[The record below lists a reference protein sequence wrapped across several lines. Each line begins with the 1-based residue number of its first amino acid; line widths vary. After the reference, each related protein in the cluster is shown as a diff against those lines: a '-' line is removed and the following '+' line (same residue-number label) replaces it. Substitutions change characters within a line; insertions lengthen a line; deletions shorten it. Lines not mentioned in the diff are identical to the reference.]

1 MVIQKHKSVKYLFVA
16 AVLLVASVFSINL
29 GITEI
34 NAISK
39 ACQDSPECME
49 AVEREKQASRNAAEA
64 AQTANSY
71 ENKVREL
78 NLQIAIQETK
88 IAESE
93 VQIDQLSQE
102 IEEKEVILHDEQEAL
117 ASMLIKNHFNEEAEP
132 IKILASSTSIS
143 DLAEKKAREEV
154 ARRQIS
160 VTANAVKEHKEQLES
175 DRVAVENML
184 FEQQQTRNALAVT
197 RYEQQELVTKYKDDA
212 EAYEK
217 EAEAAKEAKLAAERR
232 QQEEHPELYRGS
244 SYTGE
249 NTYPWQA
256 ECPGRQ
262 DMYMTYWQDYFNG
275 WMTIGGL
282 VCECVSYAGWK
293 AYEAYGISTSW
304 GNAYSWDDVAR
315 ALGYRVDGTPAPN
328 TIGQIDGG
336 AYGHVFWVEDV
347 NADGSINVTEYNNAW
362 ATLLYSGDMHYGD
375 FGSRRIPASEVWQ
388 YNYIH
393 LDSK

>member
-16 AVLLVASVFSINL
+16 AVLLVASMFSINL
-29 GITEI
+29 GTTEI

-184 FEQQQTRNALAVT
+184 FEQQQTLNALAVT

-232 QQEEHPELYRGS
+232 QHPPATHKPFVCRR
-244 SYTGE
+244 
-249 NTYPWQA
+249 
-256 ECPGRQ
+256 CGR
-262 DMYMTYWQDYFNG
+262 T
-275 WMTIGGL
+275 
-282 VCECVSYAGWK
+282 A
-293 AYEAYGISTSW
+293 
-304 GNAYSWDDVAR
+304 
-315 ALGYRVDGTPAPN
+315 
-328 TIGQIDGG
+328 
-336 AYGHVFWVEDV
+336 
-347 NADGSINVTEYNNAW
+347 
-362 ATLLYSGDMHYGD
+362 
-375 FGSRRIPASEVWQ
+375 
-388 YNYIH
+388 
-393 LDSK
+393 